1 MSYKFLLNQKIAF
14 FVLFIVTIFSGGKVS
29 AAVTVYPDDARIS
42 YSDYVRL
49 TFVDSPF
56 DASRKLARFDRM
68 IPMAGTGYNADN
80 PGARI
85 RFRTDATSIQV
96 QLYYNSL
103 HISTTARN
111 SIGFY
116 LVDGV
121 GNAAWT
127 FKTVATTTVRA
138 AEQVTVTVVPGAAGS
153 FHDYEFIMPYGDSV
167 DLQAVVV
174 NDAAQFSTPTAR
186 SSIRYLAYGDSVT
199 QGFTAT
205 DCTKGYAYLVAQQ
218 NNWQVVN
225 LGMAGRAGTSKDG
238 EDYIGQR
245 NADIISVCIG
255 VNDWQAGYPSTAAR
269 YQTVMTNFFNYLRA
283 IQPNVPIY
291 AITPLWVDPL
301 WVMNST
307 EPLENY
313 RQSLRNVVAARQVT
327 DRNIYLVEG
336 PSLIDNSVSY
346 FDTTR
351 VHPNNAGF
359 AQMASRLA
367 AIMAAKPAVVTG
379 LTAKPGTVAGQVI
392 LNWSAAAGAGSYVI
406 ERSSTSG
413 SGFAPIGQVTVPTL
427 TFTDGGNRTAS
438 PLYYRIR
445 SLNPGGSAA
454 ASAEASSLAYLPAG
468 IDGWRY
474 VNYGTTNSTDSLAA
488 DLAMPH
494 GDGIPNLMAYALG
507 LSATVANRPDSLPA
521 AEQGLVAGVPYF
533 TYTFTHSKGA
543 IDVTVVVEA
552 ANDPAGP
559 WTAINPFLSANQV
572 GVSDNTPSTGIETI
586 VVKDTQPLSAA
597 SRRFMRLRVTR
608 Q

>member
-1 MSYKFLLNQKIAF
+1 MSYKFLLNRKIDF
-14 FVLFIVTIFSGGKVS
+14 FVLLIVTACAWGKVS

-49 TFVDSPF
+49 TYVTSPF

-103 HISTTARN
+103 HVSTTARN

-138 AEQVTVTVVPGAAGS
+138 AEQVTVNVVPGAAGS
-153 FHDYEFIMPYGDSV
+153 FHDYELILPYGDSV

-174 NDAAQFSTPTAR
+174 NDTAQFSTPTAR
-186 SSIRYLAYGDSVT
+186 PSIRYLAYGDSVT

-205 DCTKGYAYLVAQQ
+205 DCMKGYAYLVAQQ
-218 NNWQVVN
+218 NNWQVMN
-225 LGMAGRAGTSKDG
+225 LGMAGRAATSLDAR
-238 EDYIGQR
+238 DYIGPL

-255 VNDWQAGYPSTAAR
+255 VNDWQGGLSSTR
-269 YQTVMTNFFNYLRA
+269 YGTVMTNFFNYLRT

-291 AITPLWVDPL
+291 AITSLWVDSSWAP
-301 WVMNST
+301 SAAT

-313 RQSLRNVVAARQVT
+313 RAQLRAVVAARQAT
-327 DRNIYLVEG
+327 DPNIYIVEG
-336 PSLIDNSVSY
+336 PTLIDNSVTY
-346 FDTTR
+346 FDPVK

-359 AQMASRLA
+359 AQMGSRLA

-392 LNWSAAAGAGSYVI
+392 VNWSAAAKAGAYII

-413 SGFAPIGQVTVPTL
+413 SGFSPIGQVTVPTL
-427 TFTDGGNRTAS
+427 SFTDSGNRTTS
-438 PLYYRIR
+438 PLYYRVRAI
-445 SLNPGGSAA
+445 NPGGSAE
-454 ASAEASSLAYLPAG
+454 ASAEASSLVYLPAG

-474 VNYGTTNSTDSLAA
+474 VNYGTTNSTDSHAA

-543 IDVTVVVEA
+543 TDVSVMVEA

-559 WTAINPFLSANQV
+559 WTAIDPFLSANQV